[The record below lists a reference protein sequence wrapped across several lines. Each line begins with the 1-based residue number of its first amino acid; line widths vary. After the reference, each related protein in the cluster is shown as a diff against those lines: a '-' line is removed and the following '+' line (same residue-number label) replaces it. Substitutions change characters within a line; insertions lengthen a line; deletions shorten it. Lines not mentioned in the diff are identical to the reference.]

1 MEFRSQLGDLLQIV
15 RAPSTSSKIQAQ
27 TLNIQSKLDSDRKC
41 PITAGP
47 KAFLIRLGAASKE
60 IDLGSQAHDSTE
72 GYKTA
77 NHVLNINIPRFQ
89 VVFLDFCFPVL

>member
-27 TLNIQSKLDSDRKC
+27 TLNIHSKLDSDRKC

-47 KAFLIRLGAASKE
+47 KAISDQAWC
-60 IDLGSQAHDSTE
+60 SQ
-72 GYKTA
+72 
-77 NHVLNINIPRFQ
+77 
-89 VVFLDFCFPVL
+89 